1 MDKSNVKEILNSIKD
16 VSDKE
21 ETEFEKYIRDY
32 IEKYKNRLRKQIDEL
47 EKELNNK
54 EIDLSAIPPPSP
66 YCSVPYFC
74 QCYSSKDGDI

>member
-1 MDKSNVKEILNSIKD
+1 MGENKKKEIMDSIKE

-21 ETEFEKYIRDY
+21 ESEFRNFIRDY
-32 IEKYKNRLRKQIDEL
+32 IEEYKDNLRKRIDEL
-47 EKELNNK
+47 EKKLNNK

-74 QCYSSKDGDI
+74 QYYSSKDGDI